1 MQIKPA
7 IGVGKSECTTF
18 RFDSETM
25 KSLRQEAKQ
34 KDISTNTLL
43 NQIVKAHLKWHAN
56 ASNAGF
62 IAVRRLFIT
71 NVISHLSEQEIISI
85 AENVAK
91 NTNKD
96 TLLLLENEY
105 TMRSA
110 LDFIEEWI
118 KISGYKY
125 KHQEIKE
132 GQNRH
137 MYVIQHDMGIKW
149 SIYLANLYQFLF
161 DEVKK
166 DNKRRIEFE
175 KTARHTCFNHIIGF
189 RIKERSKKQV
199 ASTVV
204 TYAKCPVLIIKSNR
218 H

>member
-1 MQIKPA
+1 LQIKAA
-7 IGVGKSECTTF
+7 IGVSKTETTTF

-25 KSLRQEAKQ
+25 KSLREEAKQ

-43 NQIVKAHLKWHAN
+43 NQIVKVHLKWHVN

-62 IAVRRLFIT
+62 IAVRRLLIT
-71 NVISHLSEQEIISI
+71 SLISHLSEQEIISV

-96 TLLLLENEY
+96 TILLLENEY
-105 TMRSA
+105 TMKSA
-110 LDFIEEWI
+110 LDFIENWI

-125 KHQEIKE
+125 KHHEIND

-149 SIYLANLYQFLF
+149 SIYLTNLYQFLF
-161 DEVKK
+161 DDVKK
-166 DNKRRIEFE
+166 DNKRKIEIE
-175 KTARHTCFNHIIGF
+175 KTENTLAF
-189 RIKERSKKQV
+189 
-199 ASTVV
+199 TVDV
-204 TYAKCPVLIIKSNR
+204 D
-218 H
+218 

>member
-1 MQIKPA
+1 LQIKPA
-7 IGVGKSECTTF
+7 LGVCKSECTTF

-25 KSLRQEAKQ
+25 KSLREEAKQ

-43 NQIVKAHLKWHAN
+43 NQIVKEHLKWHAN

-62 IAVRRLFIT
+62 VAVSRFLIT
-71 NVISHLSEQEIISI
+71 SLISHLSEQEIISVG
-85 AENVAK
+85 ENVAK

-96 TLLLLENEY
+96 TILLLENEY
-105 TMRSA
+105 TMKSA
-110 LDFIEEWI
+110 LDFIENWI

-125 KHQEIKE
+125 KHHEIND

-161 DEVKK
+161 DDVKK

-175 KTARHTCFNHIIGF
+175 KTENTLAF
-189 RIKERSKKQV
+189 
-199 ASTVV
+199 TVDV
-204 TYAKCPVLIIKSNR
+204 D
-218 H
+218 

>member
-1 MQIKPA
+1 LQIKPEP
-7 IGVGKSECTTF
+7 GVCKSECTTF

-25 KSLRQEAKQ
+25 ISLRQEAKQ

-43 NQIVKAHLKWHAN
+43 NQIVKEHLKWHVN

-62 IAVRRLFIT
+62 IAVRRLLIT
-71 NVISHLSEQEIISI
+71 SLISHLSEQEIISV

-96 TLLLLENEY
+96 TILLLENEY
-105 TMRSA
+105 TMKSA
-110 LDFIEEWI
+110 LDFIEDWI

-125 KHQEIKE
+125 KHREIND

-166 DNKRRIEFE
+166 DDKRRIKFE
-175 KTARHTCFNHIIGF
+175 KTENTIAF
-189 RIKERSKKQV
+189 
-199 ASTVV
+199 TVDV
-204 TYAKCPVLIIKSNR
+204 D
-218 H
+218 